1 MTGGGDRGVVGRAL
15 IGAEAALGDRR
26 TDRALWAV
34 AVGAA
39 AADLALTALG
49 TRIGL
54 HEGNP
59 AAHAVVALAGVRPLA
74 GVAVLKLLA
83 LALGAGCWLALPDR
97 TATVVPFGLAVPTVA
112 AVCNNLVLLGL
123 TVGG

>member
-1 MTGGGDRGVVGRAL
+1 MDDGGIVGRML
-15 IGAEAALGDRR
+15 VGAEVSLGDRR
-26 TDRALWAV
+26 TDRVLWTV
-34 AVGAA
+34 AIGAA

-49 TRIGL
+49 TRLGL
-54 HEGNP
+54 REANP
-59 AAHAVVALAGVRPLA
+59 AAHAIVALAGGRPLA

-83 LALGAGCWLALPDR
+83 LGIGAGCWLALPDR
-97 TATVVPFGLAVPTVA
+97 PATVVPFGLAVPTVA